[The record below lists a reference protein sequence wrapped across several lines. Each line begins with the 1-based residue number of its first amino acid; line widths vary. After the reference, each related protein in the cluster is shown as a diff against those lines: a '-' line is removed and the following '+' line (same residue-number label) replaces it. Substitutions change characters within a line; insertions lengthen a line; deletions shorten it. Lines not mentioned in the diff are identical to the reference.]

1 MTDRDFIS
9 DIKATEA
16 EAASRIE
23 AAREEAQQKRQETR
37 RAVADRLDAAYQE
50 ADALRQTAMDDAER
64 KYRALTKETS
74 SDMSAASGISNEAL
88 DQTASILAERIVSL
102 LEYR

>member
-1 MTDRDFIS
+1 
-9 DIKATEA
+9 
-16 EAASRIE
+16 
-23 AAREEAQQKRQETR
+23 
-37 RAVADRLDAAYQE
+37 
-50 ADALRQTAMDDAER
+50 MDDAER